1 MLKPYL
7 DCRLLVGQDESLF
20 LEDLKNKLN
29 NPNININ
36 ILNHTPSYLPSDVS
50 NPFYKNL
57 EAAIIETSLT
67 PKYIPFYT

>member
-1 MLKPYL
+1 M
-7 DCRLLVGQDESLF
+7 
-20 LEDLKNKLN
+20 N

-57 EAAIIETSLT
+57 EAAIIEKL
-67 PKYIPFYT
+67 P